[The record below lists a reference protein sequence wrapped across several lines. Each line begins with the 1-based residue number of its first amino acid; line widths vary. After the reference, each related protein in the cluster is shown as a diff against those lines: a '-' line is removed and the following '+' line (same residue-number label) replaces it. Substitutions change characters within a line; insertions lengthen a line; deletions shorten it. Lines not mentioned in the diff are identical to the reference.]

1 MYSCAAFRNGLE
13 KMPENLELEKQLKL
27 AARTGSY
34 LVGRREV
41 LSGIK
46 GSKLLVWSASSNLPQ
61 AILDQSKDLSI
72 PAIKFGG
79 NPVELGR
86 ACGIPFRV
94 SVIAVKS
101 QGDAD
106 LSGFTKSADYL
117 SVPSGNRALMMERMA
132 GREVETE
139 KLLKEAKPAKPK
151 KEVGKEKK
159 ETAKAAPKK
168 KSKAEDEEAEEERED
183 EQESAAAKIKGKNT
197 KTAKKKS
204 ESPKKSKKK
213 KAVDEEDAK
222 EEEE

>member
-1 MYSCAAFRNGLE
+1 
-13 KMPENLELEKQLKL
+13 MPENLELEKQLKL

-61 AILDQSKDLSI
+61 SILDQSKDLSI

-101 QGDAD
+101 PGDAD

-117 SVPSGNRALMMERMA
+117 SVPSGNRALLMERMPERPVQA
-132 GREVETE
+132 EE
-139 KLLKEAKPAKPK
+139 KVTKEAKAAKPK
-151 KEVGKEKK
+151 KGAVKEKK
-159 ETAKAAPKK
+159 EPAKATAKK
-168 KSKAEDEEAEEERED
+168 KSKAEDEDVAEEPAE
-183 EQESAAAKIKGKNT
+183 ESEAAKTKGKKS
-197 KTAKKKS
+197 KTAKKS
-204 ESPKKSKKK
+204 SDAPKKSKKK
-213 KAVDEEDAK
+213 KADD